1 MRSGKSTVAKHLV
14 RKHGFTEISFAEPL
28 KKSAATM
35 FGLSQDQLYGEKKDV
50 MDARWGVTPR
60 RIMQY
65 LGTDVMQFH
74 APRRLF
80 AEGACLGRCFWA
92 ERLLRELEDK
102 DKDKEGRQ
110 GQVRRFVIS
119 DLRFPHEFAL
129 LRDRLDPVTSRL
141 VVFRVDNNDNNDTG
155 TPSDRAT
162 ILDGTQNA
170 LQHVSE
176 NEFLEIPADKVLHNN
191 FGGGLDALYEQ
202 VDDAIQSV
210 QLKL

>member
-1 MRSGKSTVAKHLV
+1 
-14 RKHGFTEISFAEPL
+14 
-28 KKSAATM
+28 
-35 FGLSQDQLYGEKKDV
+35 
-50 MDARWGVTPR
+50 
-60 RIMQY
+60 
-65 LGTDVMQFH
+65 
-74 APRRLF
+74 
-80 AEGACLGRCFWA
+80 
-92 ERLLRELEDK
+92 
-102 DKDKEGRQ
+102 
-110 GQVRRFVIS
+110 
-119 DLRFPHEFAL
+119 
-129 LRDRLDPVTSRL
+129 
-141 VVFRVDNNDNNDTG
+141 VFRVDNNDNNDTG

>member
-1 MRSGKSTVAKHLV
+1 LDDIVQLD
-14 RKHGFTEISFAEPL
+14 FEIDC

-60 RIMQY
+60 RI
-65 LGTDVMQFH
+65 MQFH

-110 GQVRRFVIS
+110 GQVRRFVII